1 MNKKQSDKLI
11 SSLLQNWYAQYKRSL
26 PWRETKDPYVV
37 WISEI
42 ILQQTRVNQGIDYFL
57 RFVEKFPDIKSL
69 AEAPE
74 DDVLKIW
81 QGLGYYSR
89 ARNLHS
95 AAKQIMEKFDEV
107 FPVSYSDILSLT
119 GVGEY
124 TAAAV
129 ASIIYN
135 LPYAVVDGNVFR
147 VLSRLFAI
155 EVPIDSTSGKNLFS
169 ETAQSILDE
178 QHPGNHNQAIME
190 LGALVCTP
198 KQPKCTE
205 CPLQTVCL
213 AFEKG
218 NVLDFPVKKGKTIQK
233 ERFFIYFHIEQN
245 GYTYIKKRDNSDVWK
260 NLYEFPLI
268 ETQEQ
273 SDLLKLQANSDFL
286 NLFQSVGE
294 VYFQHNLRLK
304 HELSHRIIHADFYR
318 VELSEHSTFNFDGKF
333 IKIES
338 ASLSEYPVSRLI
350 HKYLETIQC

>member
-1 MNKKQSDKLI
+1 MNKKENDKLI
-11 SSLLQNWYAQYKRSL
+11 SRVLQDWYRQHKRSL
-26 PWRETKDPYVV
+26 PWRDSKDPYVV

-42 ILQQTRVNQGIDYFL
+42 ILQQTRVNQGHDYFL

-89 ARNLHS
+89 ARNLHT
-95 AAKQIMEKFDEV
+95 AAKQITEKFDGF
-107 FPVSYSDILSLT
+107 FPSSHSDILSLK

-129 ASIIYN
+129 ASIAFG

-155 EVPIDSTSGKNLFS
+155 ETAIDSTAGKKLFA
-169 ETAQSILDE
+169 ETAQSILDRE
-178 QHPGNHNQAIME
+178 NPGNHNQAMME

-198 KQPKCTE
+198 KLPKCAE

-213 AFEKG
+213 ALEKK
-218 NVLDFPVKKGKTIQK
+218 NELAFPVKKGKIIQK
-233 ERFFIYFHIEQN
+233 ERFFNYFHIEQN
-245 GYTYIKKRDNSDVWK
+245 GYTYIIKRDNSDVWK

-268 ETQEQ
+268 ETDEQ
-273 SDLLKLQANSDFL
+273 NDLLMLQANPCFS
-286 NLFQSVGE
+286 NLFQSAGKIC
-294 VYFQHNLRLK
+294 FQHKLRLK
-304 HELSHRIIHADFYR
+304 HVLSHRIIHADFYR
-318 VELSEHSTFNFDGKF
+318 VELSEQFAFDEDKKF
-333 IKIES
+333 IKIEA
-338 ASLSEYPVSRLI
+338 ASLFEYPVSRLI
-350 HKYLETIQC
+350 HKYLETI